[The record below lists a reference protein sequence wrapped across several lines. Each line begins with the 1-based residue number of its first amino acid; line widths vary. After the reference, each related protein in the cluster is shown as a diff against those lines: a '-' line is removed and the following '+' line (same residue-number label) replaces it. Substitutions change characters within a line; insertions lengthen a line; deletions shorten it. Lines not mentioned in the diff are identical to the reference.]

1 MIEDRIIIII
11 LINMDF
17 TSKQFYLFS
26 IIHTLFFV
34 IWLGIDKKQQ
44 LELQQEQQNNLIREV

>member
-1 MIEDRIIIII
+1 MIEDKIIIII

-34 IWLGIDKKQQ
+34 IWLGIDK
-44 LELQQEQQNNLIREV
+44 NNS

>member
-1 MIEDRIIIII
+1 MIEDKIIIII